1 MGCYGLSN
9 TKTKSARSPTLRSTT
24 LEIFWDPASAKLLQ
38 SVSGVH
44 TRPGLTATTDLR
56 TQNSLYHNP
65 RRSSS
70 CPSTCLFTRRC
81 IALDT
86 AWQAAVGLTSSP
98 PPATTSR
105 RSVYASP
112 AATLDDG
119 ASLHVKVENL
129 HASSASEDP
138 SSVPAS
144 SGAGSGASVGRPLT
158 LADLERVLELRGNR
172 MEYKMAERETKMCK
186 LLACLFA
193 KPPVDPSPEL
203 YRRLQNAS
211 SIDELLPALEGQ
223 VVDGPHPAA
232 VAGEKAA
239 EAFAERTRADLLQ
252 HNLCEAAKE
261 IAALREAAA
270 TSNALARSLKEEA
283 ARLIDSSN
291 EGQLSMQLLDTE
303 RKSFLAEKQLLEAT
317 IRDKDRLIA
326 TQVDDY
332 RRTAGNRQLLIG
344 RCYEHSTQLAQ
355 LSDAILMGDGSA
367 HQWLKR
373 QLADKDHKI
382 RTLTRCKKFTSLV
395 SEFQKQSPFLAVA
408 AMLGQ
413 PMPGLE
419 ANQLDAFRD
428 ASNLLRQAGLGVF
441 GEVEQHVQTPSPTPT
456 APPPNR
462 PVRSSAR
469 ATTRASTS
477 SRTPSSS
484 RVRSRS
490 PSQATPTADR
500 RLRARSSSSPFAGF
514 SSFGEQSL
522 TLTIAYDEPAQ
533 STEAPASSSSPTS
546 PKKPKKRRMARWARI
561 QEARQAELAK
571 QGSAPAPKK
580 QRSSN
585 KKRRSPSPASEGSL
599 TEEKAPVPAAAE
611 HSTGLVDSIPS
622 PSSRYPQRAAK
633 LNATVIQWEVHA
645 QESDN
650 DSEEAVTSGVT
661 EEVGETLEDPVAVES
676 SPGGFTATPVVG
688 EASPATQVE
697 AASTLASLSS
707 EAPPA
712 LTTSSVM
719 IRVLSPGKHPA
730 WSPGSPDEDD
740 DAGDSDSDRDVGS
753 AGGSPATTSPNLSGQ
768 PVAPP
773 GKPVVGSESND
784 GGQQQASP
792 ADHGDED
799 ESFAQLALTSTKDS
813 TGKAPVKPAGPSKK
827 VPVKAASAPAS
838 KKNKSSAKVVKSAK
852 PATRSSSSAAKTPVG
867 ESKPEVVRVKLEG
880 FGAGLFFSGH
890 FPISQKTLV
899 QRASNATSR
908 DSRESKYIKRLRS
921 LPFFHKASRR

>member
-1 MGCYGLSN
+1 MGDAACD
-9 TKTKSARSPTLRSTT
+9 T
-24 LEIFWDPASAKLLQ
+24 
-38 SVSGVH
+38 V
-44 TRPGLTATTDLR
+44 
-56 TQNSLYHNP
+56 
-65 RRSSS
+65 
-70 CPSTCLFTRRC
+70 PSTPPS
-81 IALDT
+81 
-86 AWQAAVGLTSSP
+86 AAVDLMSSP

-105 RSVYASP
+105 RSVDASP

-144 SGAGSGASVGRPLT
+144 SGAGSGTSVGRPLT
-158 LADLERVLELRGNR
+158 LADLERVLELRDNR
-172 MEYKMAERETKMCK
+172 MEFTMAERETKMCK
-186 LLACLFA
+186 LLAYLFA

-203 YRRLQNAS
+203 NRRLQNAS
-211 SIDELLPALEGQ
+211 SIDELLPALEDQ
-223 VVDGPHPAA
+223 VDDGPRPAA

-270 TSNALARSLKEEA
+270 TSDALARSLKEEV
-283 ARLIDSSN
+283 
-291 EGQLSMQLLDTE
+291 LSMQLLDTE
-303 RKSFLAEKQLLEAT
+303 RMSFLAEKQLLEAT
-317 IRDKDRLIA
+317 IRDKDQLIA
-326 TQVDDY
+326 AQVNDY
-332 RRTAGNRQLLIG
+332 RRNTGNRQLLIG
-344 RCYEHSTQLAQ
+344 RCYELSTQLAQ

-367 HQWLKR
+367 NQWLKR
-373 QLADKDHKI
+373 QLADKDHTI
-382 RTLTRCKKFTSLV
+382 RTLTRCKKFTSL
-395 SEFQKQSPFLAVA
+395 
-408 AMLGQ
+408 
-413 PMPGLE
+413 LE
-419 ANQLDAFRD
+419 AFRD

-456 APPPNR
+456 APL
-462 PVRSSAR
+462 
-469 ATTRASTS
+469 
-477 SRTPSSS
+477 PSHP
-484 RVRSRS
+484 RRRSRD
-490 PSQATPTADR
+490 PD
-500 RLRARSSSSPFAGF
+500 
-514 SSFGEQSL
+514 
-522 TLTIAYDEPAQ
+522 DESAQ

-561 QEARQAELAK
+561 QEARQAELAR

-611 HSTGLVDSIPS
+611 HSTGLVDSTPS

-633 LNATVIQWEVHA
+633 LNAAVIQREVLA

-650 DSEEAVTSGVT
+650 DSVVLGEAPVVLSVDDAPAGTPSTPVGSSMPSTEEAVTSGVT
-661 EEVGETLEDPVAVES
+661 EEVGETLEGPVAVES
-676 SPGGFTATPVVG
+676 SPGGFTSRVPAKSPAPSSASEAPTEELYSSAPVTPVVG

-719 IRVLSPGKHPA
+719 IRVLHPGKHPA

-740 DAGDSDSDRDVGS
+740 DAGDSDSDHDVGS

-784 GGQQQASP
+784 GGHQQASP

-799 ESFAQLALTSTKDS
+799 SSFAEPALTSTKDS

-838 KKNKSSAKVVKSAK
+838 KKKKA
-852 PATRSSSSAAKTPVG
+852 RR
-867 ESKPEVVRVKLEG
+867 RVKLEG
-880 FGAGLFFSGH
+880 GPPPLLVDV
-890 FPISQKTLV
+890 KTLV
-899 QRASNATSR
+899 QRASNETSR
-908 DSRESKYIKRLRS
+908 DSRESKYMKRLRS
-921 LPFFHKASRR
+921 LPFFHKASRRCWEKILASCVPIAVTEKTADGVRIQPTPISLAGLHAFAKVDDPNHP